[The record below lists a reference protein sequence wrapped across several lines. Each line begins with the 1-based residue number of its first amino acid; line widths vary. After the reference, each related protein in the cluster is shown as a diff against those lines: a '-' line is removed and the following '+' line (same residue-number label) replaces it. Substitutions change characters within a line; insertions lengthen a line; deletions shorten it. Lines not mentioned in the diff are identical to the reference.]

1 MLILST
7 KGRYGTRL
15 MLYLAIQKRDE
26 LVLLKD
32 IAKNEE
38 ISKGYL
44 EQLVPLLKA
53 AGLIHSTRGAHGG
66 YRLGKKAEDI
76 TLKDILEALEGPVTP
91 TECVMNSASCT
102 RSDCCVPREVWS
114 DLKGK
119 IEDAFESVTLQQMI
133 DLREKNSVGNG
144 LSNYQI

>member
-15 MLYLAIQKRDE
+15 MLYLAVQEGDK

-44 EQLVPLLKA
+44 EQLVPLLKS

-76 TLKDILEALEGPVTP
+76 TLKDILEALEGPVSP
-91 TECVMNSASCT
+91 TECVINSASCS
-102 RSDCCVPREVWS
+102 RSDCCIPREVWS
-114 DLKGK
+114 GLKDK

-133 DLREKNSVGNG
+133 DLREKKNVSEG